1 MSDALL
7 AGVSG
12 LQAHQTMLDV
22 AGNNLANADTYGFK
36 ASRVTFSELLS
47 DTLREATQ
55 PSAKTGGTNPMQIG
69 AGVQVASVDR
79 NMSQGN
85 LVYTG
90 QPLDMAIEGSGYFT
104 LNDGQSEVYTRVG
117 AFAVDS
123 SFYLV
128 DPATGYRVQ
137 RTGSEGV
144 AEGFQTSASNDIRIP
159 YDVAL
164 PAKATQSITFAGNLS
179 ADTDNPTINILSSGI
194 SYTQDEAA
202 ATGNTLL
209 SDLDQAPGVAAGE
222 TIEIEGIDPI
232 GQAVDTT
239 FTIAAGST
247 VSDLL
252 DAITAAY
259 SQGGT
264 NPGAKATIS
273 NGEIR
278 LTDNE
283 AGYSQTDLYL
293 TYAGTH
299 TFELPSYFKCL
310 QVGGED
316 ARNTNV
322 QVFDSQGIGHVLSVT
337 FAKSTDANTW
347 DAVITSVTGTA
358 GMDSDGRRVKGIT
371 FGKDGSFGGLGGA
384 TPDQAIFTL
393 NFGAQGAGAQDIN
406 LNLGTIGGFNGL
418 SQFGGT
424 STVAANGQDGYQAG
438 YLSSISVSREG
449 LFVGM
454 FTNGVRR
461 DIAAL
466 QLTTFQNPAG
476 LQSEGSNYFS
486 VSANSGDP
494 VATKGLAGGAGSVN
508 GGSLE
513 KSNVDMA
520 SEFVSLI
527 QAQNGYQA
535 NARTITVTTAMLREL
550 ANLIR

>member
-55 PSAKTGGTNPMQIG
+55 PSSKTGGTNPKQIG
-69 AGVQVASVDR
+69 AGVNVASVDR

-90 QPLDMAIEGSGYFT
+90 QPLDMAIEGAGYFT
-104 LNDGQSEVYTRVG
+104 LNDGQRDVYTRVG

-144 AEGFQTSASNDIRIP
+144 AEGFQTSTSSDIRIP

-164 PAKATQSITFAGNLS
+164 PAKATESITFAGNLS
-179 ADTDNPTINILSSGI
+179 ADTDNPTTNILSSGI
-194 SYTQDEAA
+194 SYTLDEAA

-209 SDLDQAPGVAAGE
+209 SDLDQAQGVAAGE
-222 TIEIEGIDPI
+222 TIQIEGIDPI

-252 DAITAAY
+252 DAITAAF

-337 FAKSTDANTW
+337 FAKCKDANTW
-347 DAVITSVTGTA
+347 DAIITSVTGAA
-358 GMDSDGRRVKGIT
+358 GMDSDGRRVEGIT
-371 FGKDGSFGGLGGA
+371 FGKDGSFGGLGGT
-384 TPDQAIFTL
+384 TPDRAVFTL

-406 LNLGTIGGFNGL
+406 LSLGTIGGFNGL

-466 QLTTFQNPAG
+466 KLTTFQNPAG

>member
-55 PSAKTGGTNPMQIG
+55 PSSKTGGTNPEQIG
-69 AGVQVASVDR
+69 AGVNVASVDR

-104 LNDGQSEVYTRVG
+104 LNDGRREVYTRVG

-144 AEGFQTSASNDIRIP
+144 AEGFQTSTSSDIRIP

-164 PAKATQSITFAGNLS
+164 AAKATQSITFAGNLS

-209 SDLDQAPGVAAGE
+209 SDLDQAQGVAAGE
-222 TIEIEGIDPI
+222 TIHIVGIDPI

-252 DAITAAY
+252 DAITAAF

-278 LTDNE
+278 LTDSE

-337 FAKSTDANTW
+337 FAKSKDANTW
-347 DAVITSVTGTA
+347 DAVITSVTGAA
-358 GMDSDGRRVKGIT
+358 GMDGDGRRVKGMT

-384 TPDQAIFTL
+384 TPDQAVFTL
-393 NFGAQGAGAQDIN
+393 NFGAQGSGAQDIN

>member
-12 LQAHQTMLDV
+12 LQAHQTML

-55 PSAKTGGTNPMQIG
+55 PSAKTGGTNPEQIG
-69 AGVQVASVDR
+69 AGVNVASVDR

-104 LNDGQSEVYTRVG
+104 LNDGRREVYTRVG

-144 AEGFQTSASNDIRIP
+144 AEGFQTATSSDIRIP

-179 ADTDNPTINILSSGI
+179 ADTDNPTTNILSSGI

-209 SDLDQAPGVAAGE
+209 SDLDQAKGVAAGE
-222 TIEIEGIDPI
+222 TIRIKGVDPT

-239 FTIAAGST
+239 FTLAAGST

-252 DAITAAY
+252 DAITAAF

-283 AGYSQTDLYL
+283 AGYSQTDMYL

-299 TFELPSYFKCL
+299 SFELPSYFKCL

-337 FAKSTDANTW
+337 FAKSKDANTW
-347 DAVITSVTGTA
+347 DAVITSVTGAA
-358 GMDSDGRRVKGIT
+358 GMDSDGRRVKGMT
-371 FGKDGSFGGLGGA
+371 FGKDGSFGGMGGA
-384 TPDQAIFTL
+384 TPDRAVFTL
-393 NFGAQGAGAQDIN
+393 NFGAQGSGAQDIN
-406 LNLGTIGGFNGL
+406 LSLGTIGGFNGL